1 MLTFSLPHDL
11 SPLTSTDSSA
21 SLGLHLWPLT
31 PIHLT

>member
-11 SPLTSTDSSA
+11 SPLTSTDFST